1 MINGKVVID
10 AVTHAFDA
18 RLELADREPGYRYGL
33 MIHEGTFEFQESVF
47 DLPYRLSREEF
58 FQRMPPEAL
67 ASALFLE
74 SATDLAWFHSI
85 PAWGIWPD
93 ISPAAT
99 GLAVCNRLPG
109 RMFMYGAVSPLEGA
123 KAIEDLERQHEEWKI
138 SGVKL
143 YPADFVDGKLRPWYM
158 SEQELL
164 YPILERCRALGIN
177 VVAVHKAV
185 PLGNAPTAVFR
196 TDDVDYPAQDF
207 PDLNFEIVH
216 GGFAFLEETA
226 LQIARFD
233 NIFVNLEATT
243 GLLLRSP
250 ARFARIIGE
259 LLYWGGASKI
269 VWGTGTTVVHPKPL
283 IEAFEAFTLPPALI
297 ADEGYPQLTD
307 DIKRDIFS
315 NNFVRMHD
323 LNIDALLD
331 AVAND
336 EIAESL
342 ESGYAEPWSALRT
355 SLTPLAVQ

>member
-1 MINGKVVID
+1 MINGKIVID

-18 RLELADREPGYRYGL
+18 RLELAGLDPGYRYGL
-33 MIHEGTFEFQESVF
+33 MIHEGTFQFQELVF
-47 DLPYRLSREEF
+47 DPPYQLSREEF
-58 FQRMPPEAL
+58 FQRMPAEAL

-99 GLAVCNRLPG
+99 GLAVRDRLPG
-109 RMFMYGAVSPLEGA
+109 RMFMYGAVSPLEGP
-123 KAIEDLERQHEEWKI
+123 KAIEDLERQAEEWHI
-138 SGVKL
+138 SGIKL

-158 SEQELL
+158 NEQELL
-164 YPILERCRALGIN
+164 YPILERCCDLGIK

-196 TDDVDYPAQDF
+196 PDDVDYPAQDF

-226 LQIARFD
+226 LQLARFE
-233 NIFVNLEATT
+233 NVYVNLEATT

-269 VWGTGTTVVHPKPL
+269 VWGTGTTVVHPAPL
-283 IEAFEAFTLPPALI
+283 IEAFEAFTLPTALI
-297 ADEGYPQLTD
+297 DDEGYPQLTD
-307 DIKRDIFS
+307 DIRRDIFS
-315 NNFVRMHD
+315 NNFARMHNLD
-323 LNIDALLD
+323 MDALLG
-331 AVAND
+331 AVAHD
-336 EIAESL
+336 EISQSL
-342 ESGYAEPWSALRT
+342 KNGRAEPWSVLRKPST
-355 SLTPLAVQ
+355 LRDEL